1 LGATLFGNSAAY
13 GAAIGTTSVGAG
25 SQAAMLAAQTG
36 EFGAAGL
43 SATAGSGGFGASMA
57 AAGPYVLAALAI
69 GNALGLFKS
78 TKQVGGGISG
88 VLGASTPTSEVSVPG
103 IFGKG
108 RTRAVSNDIQ
118 QYALMRE
125 GGSLIDGPNYYRQN
139 QGTFAGNAALQ
150 ATFQQLKASTKAMAD
165 TLKLSSAGIDG
176 FTKSIDIS
184 FDGLTDAQ
192 IQEKLASTF
201 ASVNDELAA
210 LVLGAGATADQLNTL
225 YNNVLQQRYDLE
237 TQLLE
242 LQGKT
247 LELRERERSKIYDVN
262 QGLFDQIK
270 ALEDQKVANEQAAA
284 AMEKLTSVTT
294 TIVDEINRLRGVS
307 TSSSG
312 LEAQFAI
319 LTAQA
324 RSGDLAALAQLPDVT
339 KGLEQIA
346 ASSAVN
352 ATDIIVA
359 RARLAQ
365 SLQDTLGYFPSG
377 TSLSTSSTSV
387 SASNALSSGLTVS
400 SGTSVN
406 SASSNQELL
415 AALVTEVQGLRAEVR
430 ADVSH
435 NAKTA
440 KILERVNQDGESLS
454 ITTLV

>member
-1 LGATLFGNSAAY
+1 
-13 GAAIGTTSVGAG
+13 
-25 SQAAMLAAQTG
+25 
-36 EFGAAGL
+36 
-43 SATAGSGGFGASMA
+43 MA
-57 AAGPYVLAALAI
+57 AAGPYVLAALAVA
-69 GNALGLFKS
+69 NALGLFRS

-88 VLGASTPTSEVSVPG
+88 TL
-103 IFGKG
+103 
-108 RTRAVSNDIQ
+108 
-118 QYALMRE
+118 
-125 GGSLIDGPNYYRQN
+125 GGSVDQYGTMRKSGTLFNGPSYFRQN
-139 QGTFAGNAALQ
+139 QGTFAGNDLLQ
-150 ATFQQLKASTKAMAD
+150 TSFQQLKDSTKAMAD
-165 TLKLSSAGIDG
+165 TLKLSSAGVED
-176 FTKSIDIS
+176 FTKTIDIS
-184 FDGLTDAQ
+184 FDGLTNTQ
-192 IQEKLASTF
+192 IEEKIASTLK
-201 ASVNDELAA
+201 SVNDELAA

-225 YNNVLQQRYDLE
+225 YNNVMQQRYDLE

-377 TSLSTSSTSV
+377 TSLSTSSASV
-387 SASNALSSGLTVS
+387 NALSSGLTVS

>member
-1 LGATLFGNSAAY
+1 
-13 GAAIGTTSVGAG
+13 
-25 SQAAMLAAQTG
+25 M
-36 EFGAAGL
+36 
-43 SATAGSGGFGASMA
+43 
-57 AAGPYVLAALAI
+57 
-69 GNALGLFKS
+69 
-78 TKQVGGGISG
+78 
-88 VLGASTPTSEVSVPG
+88 
-103 IFGKG
+103 
-108 RTRAVSNDIQ
+108 
-118 QYALMRE
+118 
-125 GGSLIDGPNYYRQN
+125 
-139 QGTFAGNAALQ
+139 
-150 ATFQQLKASTKAMAD
+150 
-165 TLKLSSAGIDG
+165 
-176 FTKSIDIS
+176 
-184 FDGLTDAQ
+184 
-192 IQEKLASTF
+192 
-201 ASVNDELAA
+201 
-210 LVLGAGATADQLNTL
+210 
-225 YNNVLQQRYDLE
+225 
-237 TQLLE
+237 
-242 LQGKT
+242 
-247 LELRERERSKIYDVN
+247 
-262 QGLFDQIK
+262 FDQIK